1 MFSHKIVLNDNVRTK
16 DEQLMKLI
24 TEVFSGGISAD
35 SEKFLA
41 SLKRPLPVYQA
52 SDSIKLFAKNDLV
65 DDFNRTSLLDYPGDL
80 YQFKSTDSEDISGI
94 RTISAPEILWVK
106 VGCPVI
112 LLQNL
117 SDKLVNGLVGRIHS
131 ISVETGPYNMIPS
144 LASSDGK
151 KEMLDFHIFTAQNV
165 NISFNISVLNPALNT
180 NIAEREQYPLK
191 PAFGL
196 TIHKAQGMSL
206 NRVEIDCQEIFRPGQ
221 LGVALSRATNSH
233 GLRVI
238 NFHQRY
244 LIKPPALITEFMRK
258 ESAEILQRRDDPARH
273 VATGPG
279 GDDQAH
285 QVATGPGGDD
295 QARHVATGPGG
306 DDRARHVATAPGGD
320 DQERHIYPEI
330 HTAVEKR
337 KENQTLIYN
346 SELIA
351 SINTEEN
358 QALEIH
364 FPEGFDLGTMRQGLK
379 IEKEVTTSHK
389 RLNEIVTSIDETK
402 LQFFTKKLLV
412 KLGIFAKSLL
422 DKESNKALTTNSSI
436 PEKNLSTFYSLVH
449 KYNTSAEYRMHCWIL
464 FEEDNFS
471 DEHMIICYGVLEF
484 VIFFYIKQK
493 VDLLG
498 ISSGHVSRRY
508 VTNSPKLFSTSE
520 ECHNLYHEAKCKV
533 NIINMLKEDEHY
545 LNEHSQYPESLLD
558 NQRIQ

>member
-94 RTISAPEILWVK
+94 RTIPAPEILWVK

-131 ISVETGPYNMIPS
+131 ISVETGPVVEFATIV
-144 LASSDGK
+144 
-151 KEMLDFHIFTAQNV
+151 F
-165 NISFNISVLNPALNT
+165 NPALNT

-196 TIHKAQGMSL
+196 TIHKAQGI
-206 NRVEIDCQEIFRPGQ
+206 VEIDCQEIFRPGQ
-221 LGVALSRATNSH
+221 LGIALSRATNSH

-258 ESAEILQRRDDPARH
+258 ESAEILQSPGADYHRSQVSTAPGRDDQARH

-279 GDDQAH
+279 GDDQAR

-330 HTAVEKR
+330 HTA
-337 KENQTLIYN
+337 
-346 SELIA
+346 
-351 SINTEEN
+351 
-358 QALEIH
+358 
-364 FPEGFDLGTMRQGLK
+364 
-379 IEKEVTTSHK
+379 
-389 RLNEIVTSIDETK
+389 
-402 LQFFTKKLLV
+402 
-412 KLGIFAKSLL
+412 
-422 DKESNKALTTNSSI
+422 
-436 PEKNLSTFYSLVH
+436 
-449 KYNTSAEYRMHCWIL
+449 
-464 FEEDNFS
+464 
-471 DEHMIICYGVLEF
+471 
-484 VIFFYIKQK
+484 QK

-508 VTNSPKLFSTSE
+508 VTTSSHARVRYVAGYCVSKLRKKYVDAKKSKLFSTSE
-520 ECHNLYHEAKCKV
+520 EGHNLYHEAKCKFF
-533 NIINMLKEDEHY
+533 ISLT
-545 LNEHSQYPESLLD
+545 ESLLHLIIYENLLKFGKD
-558 NQRIQ
+558 LYAKCYEQVYKNEKLCQNFIDIVSKGYSSERIQKMDASTNESFYVGDILDDIVLESSQILIVYTELVNKFLRVLVAQFRKDVKSSCKLDKRMAHRKQIKVSTSGKKLKLKQKQPSPSLPVP